1 MKKQLNAPF
10 KSTSVFGEM
19 FKILIVAHT
28 RIMHTFVI
36 KNTDLGGTP
45 LLSA

>member
-10 KSTSVFGEM
+10 KSTRVFGEM

-28 RIMHTFVI
+28 KIMHTFVM
-36 KNTDLGGTP
+36 KNTDFGGTP
-45 LLSA
+45 FLSA